1 MAPTMEGLRQSQYMP
16 GEKKKED
23 ETGFNF
29 LREEVDECRFFTMQI
44 STPTVKLLSLL
55 WENKKAPLPPPEV
68 SFIRPK
74 LAGALKNSQAV
85 LFLWKTIY
93 IDDDNDYSIAVPYKL
108 TQYATILSMPR
119 NVILG
124 SKDIF

>member
-1 MAPTMEGLRQSQYMP
+1 M
-16 GEKKKED
+16 
-23 ETGFNF
+23 
-29 LREEVDECRFFTMQI
+29 
-44 STPTVKLLSLL
+44 KLLSLL
-55 WENKKAPLPPPEV
+55 WESKRAPLPPLEI
-68 SFIRPK
+68 SYIRPK
-74 LAGALKNSQAV
+74 LAGALKESQAV

-93 IDDDNDYSIAVPYKL
+93 IKDYNDCSITVLYKL